1 MRSGFVGLGNMGRPM
16 ARNLLAAGLELVVRD
31 ADPAREAEFGGGAGS
46 PEGFA
51 GCDVVVTMLPNDAIV
66 RDALV
71 GWGIAAA
78 LKPSAVVVDM
88 SSSNP
93 TATRALGS
101 QLSVA
106 LVDAPVSGGVPR
118 AEAGT
123 LSIMVGS
130 DDEDAVARALPVLEA
145 LGDRIFRVG
154 PLGAGH
160 ALKALNNYLAA
171 AAYAATAE
179 ALEVGKAF
187 GLDPETLV
195 EVVNTSTGRSF
206 SSEHVFAEH
215 VVTGRYATGFTAG
228 LLAKDVAIAADVAR
242 AAGVDAPALELI
254 NRRWAEAVAEIG
266 GGADHSEAHKPW
278 YAKPRPAGSF
288 RWEQS
293 PGGRFSPGE
302 VSR

>member
-1 MRSGFVGLGNMGRPM
+1 MRVGFVGLGNMGQPM
-16 ARNLLAAGLELVVRD
+16 VRNLVAAGYELVVRD

-46 PEGFA
+46 PEAFA
-51 GCDVVVTMLPNDAIV
+51 DCDVVVTMLPNDAIV

-93 TATRALGS
+93 TATRALGAE
-101 QLSVA
+101 LPVA

-118 AEAGT
+118 AETGT

-160 ALKALNNYLAA
+160 ALKALNNFLAA
-171 AAYAATAE
+171 TAYAAAAE

-187 GLDPETLV
+187 GLDPETLF

-206 SSEHVFAEH
+206 SSEHVYSEH
-215 VVTGRYATGFTAG
+215 VVTGRYGTGFTAG
-228 LLAKDVAIAADVAR
+228 LLAKDVAIAADLAR
-242 AAGVDAPALELI
+242 TAGIDAPALELV
-254 NRRWAEAVAEIG
+254 NRRWGEAVEEIG
-266 GGADHSEAHKPW
+266 PGADHSNAHKSW
-278 YAKPRPAGSF
+278 YAA
-288 RWEQS
+288 
-293 PGGRFSPGE
+293 
-302 VSR
+302 VAH

>member
-1 MRSGFVGLGNMGRPM
+1 VRVGFVGLGNMGRPM
-16 ARNLLAAGLELVVRD
+16 VRNLRAAGFELVVRD
-31 ADPAREAEFGGGAGS
+31 ADPEREAEFGGGAGS
-46 PEGFA
+46 PAAFA
-51 GCDVVVTMLPNDAIV
+51 GCDVVVTMLPDDRVV

-71 GWGIAAA
+71 GWGLAGA

-93 TATRALGS
+93 TATRALGTE
-101 QLSVA
+101 LPVA

-118 AEAGT
+118 AETGT

-130 DDEDAVARALPVLEA
+130 DDEDAVARALPALEA

-171 AAYAATAE
+171 TAYAAAAE
-179 ALEVGKAF
+179 AVAIGKEF
-187 GLDPETLV
+187 GLDPETLI

-215 VVTGRYATGFTAG
+215 VITGRYATGFTAG
-228 LLAKDVAIAADVAR
+228 LLAKDVAIAADIAR
-242 AAGVDAPALELI
+242 TAGIDAPTLELVS
-254 NRRWAEAVAEIG
+254 RRWAEAVAEIG
-266 GGADHSEAHKPW
+266 GAADHSEAHKPW
-278 YAKPRPAGSF
+278 HATEPVR
-288 RWEQS
+288 
-293 PGGRFSPGE
+293 
-302 VSR
+302 

>member
-1 MRSGFVGLGNMGRPM
+1 MTVVGFVGLGNMGRPM

-101 QLSVA
+101 QFERRARRRAGV
-106 LVDAPVSGGVPR
+106 PGGVPR

-123 LSIMVGS
+123 LSRSSSGPTTRMRS
-130 DDEDAVARALPVLEA
+130 PARCPCW
-145 LGDRIFRVG
+145 RRS
-154 PLGAGH
+154 
-160 ALKALNNYLAA
+160 
-171 AAYAATAE
+171 ATASS
-179 ALEVGKAF
+179 G
-187 GLDPETLV
+187 
-195 EVVNTSTGRSF
+195 SGRS
-206 SSEHVFAEH
+206 
-215 VVTGRYATGFTAG
+215 
-228 LLAKDVAIAADVAR
+228 
-242 AAGVDAPALELI
+242 APGT
-254 NRRWAEAVAEIG
+254 R
-266 GGADHSEAHKPW
+266 
-278 YAKPRPAGSF
+278 
-288 RWEQS
+288 
-293 PGGRFSPGE
+293 
-302 VSR
+302 

>member
-1 MRSGFVGLGNMGRPM
+1 MRVGFVGLGNMGRPM
-16 ARNLLAAGLELVVRD
+16 VRNLAAAGFELVLRD
-31 ADPAREAEFGGGAGS
+31 ADPAREAELGGGAGS
-46 PEGFA
+46 PEAFA
-51 GCDVVVTMLPNDAIV
+51 ECDVVVTMLPNDAIV

-101 QLSVA
+101 ELGVA

-118 AEAGT
+118 AETGT

-160 ALKALNNYLAA
+160 ALKALNNFLAA
-171 AAYAATAE
+171 TAYAAAAE

-187 GLDPETLV
+187 GLDPETLF

-206 SSEHVFAEH
+206 SSEHVYAAH
-215 VVTGRYATGFTAG
+215 VVTGTYGTGFAAG
-228 LLAKDVAIAADVAR
+228 LLAKDVAIAADLAKT
-242 AAGVDAPALELI
+242 AGIDAPALELV
-254 NRRWAEAVAEIG
+254 NRRWAEAVEEIG
-266 GGADHSEAHKPW
+266 PGADHSNAHKSW
-278 YAKPRPAGSF
+278 YAAVPH
-288 RWEQS
+288 
-293 PGGRFSPGE
+293 
-302 VSR
+302 

>member
-1 MRSGFVGLGNMGRPM
+1 MTVVGFVGLGNMGRPM
-16 ARNLLAAGLELVVRD
+16 VRNLAAAGFELVVRD

-46 PEGFA
+46 PAAFA
-51 GCDVVVTMLPNDAIV
+51 ECDVVVTMLPNDAIV

-101 QLSVA
+101 ELGVA

-118 AEAGT
+118 AETGT

-130 DDEDAVARALPVLEA
+130 DDEDAVARALGVLEA

-160 ALKALNNYLAA
+160 ALKALNNFLAA
-171 AAYAATAE
+171 TAYAAAAE

-187 GLDPETLV
+187 GLEPETLFD
-195 EVVNTSTGRSF
+195 VVNTSTGRSF
-206 SSEHVFAEH
+206 SSEHVYAAH
-215 VVTGRYATGFTAG
+215 VVTGTYGTGFAAG
-228 LLAKDVAIAADVAR
+228 LLAKDVAIAADLAR
-242 AAGVDAPALELI
+242 TAGIDAPALELV
-254 NRRWAEAVAEIG
+254 NRRWAEAVEEIG
-266 GGADHSEAHKPW
+266 PGADHSEAHKSW
-278 YAKPRPAGSF
+278 YAAVPH
-288 RWEQS
+288 
-293 PGGRFSPGE
+293 
-302 VSR
+302 